1 MAAPTINTYLSDML
15 ALEQHHLQPLQSQAS
30 DGELSKFPAAKACVD
45 SAVPMVQSHIN
56 ALEARLEALGGHA
69 GVGAKTGIA
78 AAAGAV
84 AAAVN
89 HVRKTEFSKDLRDD
103 YTSFALASASYT
115 MLHATALGMNDSE
128 TAALA
133 LRHLVDVASMVVDFA
148 DALPSVVLD
157 ELRMEGATVDPSV
170 AATAKRNLDEA
181 WKSAERGPGS
191 TI

>member
-1 MAAPTINTYLSDML
+1 MCRVSRT
-15 ALEQHHLQPLQSQAS
+15 
-30 DGELSKFPAAKACVD
+30 DGSVSF
-45 SAVPMVQSHIN
+45 N
-56 ALEARLEALGGHA
+56 ALEARLEAVGGHA
-69 GVGAKTGIA
+69 GIGAKTSVS
-78 AAAGAV
+78 AAAGVV

-103 YTSFALASASYT
+103 YSSFALASASYT
-115 MLHATALGMNDSE
+115 MLHTTALGMNDSE

-133 LRHLVDVASMVVDFA
+133 LRHLKGVAAMVVDFA

-170 AATAKRNLDEA
+170 AATAKKNLGEA
-181 WKSAERGPGS
+181 WKSAERGSSS